1 MKTIFI
7 ACSRRFY
14 PQVKAIKEK
23 LDHLGVKG
31 FYPYFDF
38 HSEDSETNE
47 ELKKKLTMGHFPE
60 LDQIDTLYVYAENGY
75 VGYSS
80 TIEIAYSYAKGKE
93 IISSEPITELAVRAL
108 VSKVM
113 TPDEF
118 IVYAQN

>member
-23 LDHLGVKG
+23 LDQLGVKG
-31 FYPYFDF
+31 FYPYFDW
-38 HSEDSETNE
+38 HSKDSETNE
-47 ELKKKLTMGHFPE
+47 ELKKKLTIGHFPE

-80 TIEIAYSYAKGKE
+80 TIEIAYSYAKGKK

-108 VSKVM
+108 VSRVM
-113 TPDEF
+113 TPEEF
-118 IVYAQN
+118 VNYARN